1 MTFNESINK
10 GIYSWD
16 FFFFNLQEIFES
28 SNHWGLACPQRESKV
43 VRECQHSL
51 QTCTR
56 EGKLALLST
65 LSVLFPISY
74 IKIVGVGLPWWLSC
88 KESACQCRRSLIW
101 EDPMCCGKTTSMC
114 HSYWTCVLQ
123 PASRS
128 YWAHVPAATEPMCPQ
143 LLKLAPQHEKPSYH
157 N

>member
-16 FFFFNLQEIFES
+16 FFFNLEEIFES

-51 QTCTR
+51 QKCTR

-74 IKIVGVGLPWWLSC
+74 IKIMGVGLPWWLSG

-101 EDPMCCGKTTSMC
+101 EDPTCCGKTRSMC
-114 HSYWTCVLQ
+114 HSYWACVLQ
-123 PASRS
+123 LASCS
-128 YWAHVPAATEPMCPQ
+128 YWAHVPATTEAGSTTREATAMRSPHTTTRE
-143 LLKLAPQHEKPSYH
+143 
-157 N
+157 